1 MRQRQEAAPQPRWGE
16 LAPAAA
22 RRRGCWAMPW
32 QVRFARGRSSGEE
45 AQSVRVTRSAF
56 MSQFPMSPE
65 HASFDKRRHGTL
77 VDSGM
82 SKSSQEYWAKRRAT
96 LIDAG
101 VRATTSGQL
110 ASAAAV
116 RRRNRCAA
124 VQHASRSARSASPRS
139 GGGGTRREDGA
150 RRERRQI
157 ERMVSPFSPRGPV
170 RRPTTAQQR
179 QRVTVVTTP
188 APPPRP
194 STAPESKGARRQLRV
209 KVPHSGGAG
218 APGAAPPAVAHAER
232 RRASSARAARS
243 APRGG
248 GAEPR
253 INKLAVFRGETRA
266 SPPLPQPLFLPLT
279 PVGRQRP
286 SKPTEEAMEA
296 AAARPAVRQR
306 QRRVPCGADLRCY
319 HSSRGKEG
327 RAFLVAS

>member
-1 MRQRQEAAPQPRWGE
+1 MRQPQAAAPQPRWGE

-32 QVRFARGRSSGEE
+32 QVRFARGRPPGEE

-82 SKSSQEYWAKRRAT
+82 SKSSQEYWAKRRAA

-139 GGGGTRREDGA
+139 GGPSRRVDGA
-150 RRERRQI
+150 RREKRQI

-170 RRPTTAQQR
+170 KRPTTAQQR
-179 QRVTVVTTP
+179 QRVTVVTNP

-209 KVPHSGGAG
+209 RIPHSGGAG
-218 APGAAPPAVAHAER
+218 APGTAPSAVAHAER
-232 RRASSARAARS
+232 RRSSSARAARS
-243 APRGG
+243 VPRGG

-253 INKLAVFRGETRA
+253 INKLNVFRGETRA
-266 SPPLPQPLFLPLT
+266 SPALPQPLFLPLT

-286 SKPTEEAMEA
+286 SKPIEEAMEA

-319 HSSRGKEG
+319 HHGSRGREG
-327 RAFLVAS
+327 RTFIAT